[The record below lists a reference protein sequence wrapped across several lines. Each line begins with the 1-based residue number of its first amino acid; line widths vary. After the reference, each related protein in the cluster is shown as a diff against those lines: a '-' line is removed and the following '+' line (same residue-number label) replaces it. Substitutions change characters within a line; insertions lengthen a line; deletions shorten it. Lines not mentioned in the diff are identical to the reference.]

1 MKKHD
6 EIIKRKQRLACETP
20 ESRVARL
27 EHNISNAQQ
36 LRLATETPEQ
46 KEWLD

>member
-6 EIIKRKQRLACETP
+6 ETTERKQRLACETP

-27 EHNISNAQQ
+27 EHMSNAQQ

-46 KEWLD
+46 KEWLY